1 MLGNS
6 TEVGGTSAPSATVGN
21 RLGGGS
27 VPSTTHSYKATV
39 RALRIGAILLNPVM
53 PKRTA
58 TVLEESNTTNAELIW
73 GGLTPGNKLQE
84 HEALFPRIDLKKQA
98 AEQQKSPVEKLV
110 NVITIDDFAKV
121 ELRTAEVLEAE
132 KVEGADRLLKLQI
145 QIGEEKR
152 QIVAGIA
159 QFYTPADLI
168 GKFIVVVYNLQ
179 PVKIR
184 GIESRG
190 MLLAA
195 KKKKR
200 LSLIVLDKSEVGSGA
215 TIS

>member
-1 MLGNS
+1 MKKHKQPQPG
-6 TEVGGTSAPSATVGN
+6 
-21 RLGGGS
+21 
-27 VPSTTHSYKATV
+27 
-39 RALRIGAILLNPVM
+39 
-53 PKRTA
+53 PK
-58 TVLEESNTTNAELIW
+58 EENME
-73 GGLTPGNKLQE
+73 
-84 HEALFPRIDLKKQA
+84 
-98 AEQQKSPVEKLV
+98 

-121 ELRTAEVLEAE
+121 QLKTAEVLTVE

-145 QIGEEKR
+145 KIDNEQR

-159 QFYTPADLI
+159 QFYTPEELI

-195 KKKKR
+195 KKGKK
-200 LSLIVLDKSEVGSGA
+200 LSLIILDKAEVGSGA
-215 TIS
+215 SIS